1 MVTKKVLLS
10 LWFLLSYTRY
20 CAALQNDDNAYLE
33 IHTSNE
39 VIKPT
44 LSSDEASFKQLKEQ
58 VNVMQ
63 SKYRHMLERV
73 GRIESEN
80 RQLFERLSDG
90 ELENK
95 ELLERLVG
103 LESDNRQLHE
113 RQQRLESDN
122 ILYKKE
128 VHWLK
133 TELKIQRG
141 HTDNMDT
148 MIKTQQAEIDGLKHI
163 TQTSDESSNTSF
175 NTFIQ
180 DSLNNQEVQ
189 PVFSSARGTSQGN
202 VLVYLVDV
210 YLDSKTTISATISKV
225 RKNTACHYNKFE

>member
-1 MVTKKVLLS
+1 MVTKKVFLS

-20 CAALQNDDNAYLE
+20 CAALQNDENAYVN

-39 VIKPT
+39 RIKPV
-44 LSSDEASFKQLKEQ
+44 LSRDEASFKHLMEQ

-63 SKYRHMLERV
+63 SENRHLLERV

-80 RQLFERLSDG
+80 RQLFDRLNDG
-90 ELENK
+90 ESENK
-95 ELLERLVG
+95 ELLERIVG

-133 TELKIQRG
+133 TELMIQRG

-148 MIKTQQAEIDGLKHI
+148 MIKTQQAEIDESKHI

-175 NTFIQ
+175 STFIQ

-189 PVFSSARGTSQGN
+189 PVFPLARGASQGN
-202 VLVYLVDV
+202 VLGYLVDV
-210 YLDSKTTISATISKV
+210 YLRFINYFKCYYI
-225 RKNTACHYNKFE
+225 